1 MATLSINDALTRML
15 KLNNNSLTILSKLT
29 ESLTTTDQ
37 DYINVE
43 LWNADTTS
51 KTTYKIPSYSFLQ
64 SELSGLS
71 DSLAL
76 LNGTKTREYVELDD
90 NVLKQTNFIEPSIP
104 SNGMVLNTTIDTKT
118 NQILNFQNIDTF
130 ANIDL
135 SNVITS
141 LCKEIEVEEIIF
153 DEDTCK
159 NFISELSE
167 IEALG
172 NAIVYETLIQKL
184 VNLSIPYTVNRYLYR
199 LEPIL
204 LEKSGDFMVSSIET
218 PTSQSDIETDEGSEH
233 WVILS
238 QNYYNDYSTGKKVET
253 GLKIG
258 DVFITSFSNYYK
270 ITDIITENDIKYTKI
285 LDYSTNN
292 TKLKQYD
299 ILKISSSPLIKK
311 TLQFNMTP
319 FIKKVVFIKEI
330 TPNLSISSHDYS
342 KGIFVNPENLS
353 FNKTDGSTETFKEY
367 FLANIYE
374 YNDFFESLKNESKI
388 SSKYA
393 IVPNAPTLLKNNF
406 KIVNINSYLQDTD
419 LSAEEQNLISR
430 LNFYISNK
438 SSLTEKLESLKQSR
452 QELIDA
458 GGFESDSNIV
468 YIDENIAVITE
479 EITKI
484 DSLITEKKA
493 EIELLDP
500 QIDTTSLTPK
510 YQIKGL
516 WEMPEPKIDVKDR
529 YQDVIRFEIRYRYF
543 SLLDT
548 ANCATK
554 IDFQKLDGTTLNV
567 IFSEWNTTETAIRDK
582 VLQNDGSYA
591 WEYQDVS
598 DTEKSINNCYIDIS
612 PYEKVEIQ
620 VRSISEAG
628 YPEVICRSDWS
639 NSVIIEFNS

>member
-270 ITDIITENDIKYTKI
+270 ITDIITENNIKYTKI

-292 TKLKQYD
+292 TELKQYD

-419 LSAEEQNLISR
+419 LSAEEQNLISQ

>member
-1 MATLSINDALTRML
+1 MATLSVNDALTRML

-204 LEKSGDFMVSSIET
+204 LEKSGNFMVSSIET

-270 ITDIITENDIKYTKI
+270 ITDIITENNIKYTKI

-292 TKLKQYD
+292 TELKQYD

-419 LSAEEQNLISR
+419 LSAEEQNLISQ

-484 DSLITEKKA
+484 DSLITGKQA

>member
-153 DEDTCK
+153 NEDTCK
-159 NFISELSE
+159 KFISELSE

-393 IVPNAPTLLKNNF
+393 IVPNAPTLLKDNF

-419 LSAEEQNLISR
+419 LSAEEQNLISQ

-484 DSLITEKKA
+484 DSLITEKQA

-554 IDFQKLDGTTLNV
+554 INFQKLDGTTLNV